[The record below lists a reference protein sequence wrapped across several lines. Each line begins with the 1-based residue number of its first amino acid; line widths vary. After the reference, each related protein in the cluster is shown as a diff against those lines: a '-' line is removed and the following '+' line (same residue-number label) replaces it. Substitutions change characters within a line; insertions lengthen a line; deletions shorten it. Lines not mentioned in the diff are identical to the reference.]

1 MTLEEAAEYV
11 HVPANDLKHFAQRGE
26 VEGVE
31 RNGQW
36 RFDMRSLAEWAQR
49 NLLSSSAR
57 ELDAHNRRMDE
68 TARRT
73 QGGAWSVADFFREGA
88 VELSLSAKAKGG
100 VLRDLAEL
108 ADASGLCYD
117 KESLFRELVSRE
129 EKASTAVGGGCAF
142 PHAHFLDPY
151 MFEAPFVAYARSP
164 RGVFFGG
171 PEGEATRHFFLV
183 CSVDHAMHLRVL
195 ARLAR
200 LAKRT
205 PLLEALDAVETP
217 AEVIAAVRESERG
230 LKQ

>member
-26 VEGVE
+26 VEAVE

-68 TARRT
+68 TARQA
-73 QGGAWSVADFFREGA
+73 QGGEWSVADFFRESA
-88 VELSLSAKAKGG
+88 VELSLSTKAKGG
-100 VLRDLAEL
+100 ALRDLAEL

-151 MFEAPFVAYARSP
+151 MFESAFVAYARSP

-171 PEGEATRHFFLV
+171 PEGEVTRHFFLV
-183 CSVDHAMHLRVL
+183 CSVDHSMHLRVL

-205 PLLEALDAVETP
+205 ALLESLDAAETP
-217 AEVIAAVRESERG
+217 ADAIAAVREAERG
-230 LKQ
+230 LLQ

>member
-36 RFDMRSLAEWAQR
+36 RFDVRTLAEWAQR

-57 ELDAHNRRMDE
+57 ELDEQNRHMDE
-68 TARRT
+68 SARRSHS
-73 QGGAWSVADFFREGA
+73 GEWRVADFFRENA
-88 VELSLSAKAKGG
+88 VELGLAARAKGG
-100 VLRDLAEL
+100 VLRDLADL
-108 ADASGLCYD
+108 AEASGLCYD
-117 KESLFRELVSRE
+117 RESLFRELVSRE
-129 EKASTAVGGGCAF
+129 ERVPTAVGGGCAF
-142 PHAHFLDPY
+142 PHAHVLDPY
-151 MFEAPFVAYARSP
+151 MFETAFVAYARSP

-171 PEGEATRHFFLV
+171 PDGEATRHFFLV

-205 PLLEALDAVETP
+205 QLLEMLDAAETP
-217 AEVIAAVRESERG
+217 DAAIAAVREAERG
-230 LKQ
+230 LGR